1 MSSQYQQQHEIEIN
15 RQKND
20 LMYHILVNTNATT
33 LDDVCNK
40 IIANVMQNYTQ
51 QSVRLQNMLQK
62 ITETDDRVAKHALL
76 FFALYQERDTKSFFL
91 NSKNSEVSRVPPEKF
106 TSFVQNELP
115 PLVEKLMNGAY
126 TSLRAFVEDTRW
138 TYVTL

>member
-1 MSSQYQQQHEIEIN
+1 MSTQYKEQHEIEIR

-20 LMYHILVNTNATT
+20 LMYHILVNTDATT

-40 IIANVMQNYTQ
+40 IIKQVINNYTG
-51 QSVRLQNMLQK
+51 QSVRLQNMLRK
-62 ITETDDRVAKHALL
+62 IKETDDRVAKHALL
-76 FFALYQERDTKSFFL
+76 FFALYQEPNTKSFFL
-91 NSKNSEVSRVPPEKF
+91 NSKVPRVPPEKF
-106 TSFVQNELP
+106 TTFVQNELP

>member
-1 MSSQYQQQHEIEIN
+1 MTTQYTEQHEVEIR

-20 LMYHILVNTNATT
+20 LMYHILVNTDATT
-33 LDDVCNK
+33 LDDICAK
-40 IIANVMQNYTQ
+40 IIDNVMVDYTEH
-51 QSVRLQNMLQK
+51 SVRLQNMLRK
-62 ITETDDRVAKHALL
+62 IKVHEDRIAKHALL
-76 FFALYQERDTKSFFL
+76 FFALYQEPNTKSYFL
-91 NSKNSEVSRVPPEKF
+91 HSTVPRVPPEKF
-106 TSFVQNELP
+106 TSFVEKELP

>member
-1 MSSQYQQQHEIEIN
+1 MATQYQQQHEIEIN

-40 IIANVMQNYTQ
+40 IIVNVMQNYTQ
-51 QSVRLQNMLQK
+51 QSVRLLNMLQK
-62 ITETDDRVAKHALL
+62 IKETDDRVAKHALL
-76 FFALYQERDTKSFFL
+76 FFALYQERNTKSFFL

-106 TSFVQNELP
+106 TSFVENELP

>member
-1 MSSQYQQQHEIEIN
+1 MTSQYKEHHEIEIN

-20 LMYHILVNTNATT
+20 LMYHILLNTDATT

-40 IIANVMQNYTQ
+40 IIGNIMTDYTEH
-51 QSVRLQNMLQK
+51 SVRLKNMLQK
-62 ITETDDRVAKHALL
+62 IKETDDRIAKHALL
-76 FFALYQERDTKSFFL
+76 FFALYQEPNTKSFFL
-91 NSKNSEVSRVPPEKF
+91 NSKVPRVPPKKF
-106 TSFVQNELP
+106 TTFVQNELP